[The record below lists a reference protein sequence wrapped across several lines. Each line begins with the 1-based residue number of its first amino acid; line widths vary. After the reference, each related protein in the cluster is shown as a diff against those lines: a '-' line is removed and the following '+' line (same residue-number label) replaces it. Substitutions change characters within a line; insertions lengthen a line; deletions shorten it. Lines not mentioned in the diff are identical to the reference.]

1 MNGTGVVGAYIAPIE
16 SQLRRLGESPGGATE
31 ANESGL
37 DGVHVRLSELHAQ
50 YTSATRA
57 VMGSWEGT
65 GAGEANSRAV
75 GLQGQL
81 STVAGNAKA
90 ALGTLQEAVGSVSAG
105 RSQIQNMIDEFSGWA
120 SGQIAVMQQAP
131 EAVRPSIGAGI
142 WARANEYA
150 GRAGD
155 VVTRVDGEL
164 SGLAVTLR
172 GQSGQDGN
180 AGSLGALGAPLTEP
194 AVPAPVAPASTA
206 PAGAAPAVLSPVEGI
221 GPPGGG
227 SGGGPTGSAGGG
239 STGGFGGGHGIGF
252 AGSSLGGG
260 PSGGGTGAGVSGGAG
275 ASGGGASGGG
285 ASGGGAGGYG
295 GGHGGVAV
303 GPNLPAVQ
311 PIPPGAG
318 VHLQLPDGQ
327 TAQAPNEI
335 AANAVRYALQQL
347 GVPYVWGASNPGQGF
362 DCSGLTSW
370 AYGMAGV
377 EIPRHSAAQA
387 IGASVPPGQL
397 MPGDLIV
404 WRGHVAMAIGD
415 GTLVEAGDPVQINPV
430 RTENIGMPFLG
441 FYRPTG

>member
-1 MNGTGVVGAYIAPIE
+1 MTGPGEAGAYTAPIE
-16 SQLRRLGESPGGATE
+16 SQLRRLGEAPGGATA

-37 DGVHVRLSELHAQ
+37 DGVHVRLTELHAQ

-90 ALGTLQEAVGSVSAG
+90 ALSTLQEAIGSVRAG
-105 RSQIQNMIDEFSGWA
+105 RIQIQSMIDEFSRWA
-120 SGQIAVMQQAP
+120 AGQIAVMRQAP

-155 VVTRVDGEL
+155 VVARVNGEL
-164 SGLAVTLR
+164 SGLASALR
-172 GQSGQDGN
+172 GQDGGN
-180 AGSLGALGAPLTEP
+180 TGSLGNLGAPLTEP
-194 AVPAPVAPASTA
+194 TVPASTVPASTA
-206 PAGAAPAVLSPVEGI
+206 PAGATPALLSPVEGI
-221 GPPGGG
+221 GGTPSGASGGPTGG
-227 SGGGPTGSAGGG
+227 SGGSAGGHG
-239 STGGFGGGHGIGF
+239 LGFGG
-252 AGSSLGGG
+252 SSFG
-260 PSGGGTGAGVSGGAG
+260 GGAG
-275 ASGGGASGGG
+275 
-285 ASGGGAGGYG
+285 GGYG

-318 VHLQLPDGQ
+318 VQLQLPDGQ
-327 TAQAPNEI
+327 SAQAPNEI

-370 AYGMAGV
+370 AYGMAGL

-387 IGASVPPGQL
+387 IGASVPPGAL